1 MIWNCLII
9 EDDRENAHYIADGFR
24 EMGHW
29 PVVCYDGAEGLQRA
43 TSEPWDLIILDRM
56 LPNQVDG
63 LSILTTL
70 RGVGIKTPVIVLSA
84 LTALDERVRGLK
96 VGGDDYLTKPFALIE
111 LLTRAEALVRRS
123 KHSAVDRVL
132 EYADLR
138 LDLTVP
144 RLTRAGKPIT
154 LQPRESRLLAYMMM
168 HPDQVLT
175 RAMLL
180 GAVWGYQFDP
190 QTNVIDAAISR
201 LRQKVDGDNDAP
213 TLIHTVRGVG
223 YTLSKKDVSAVTPGV
238 ATPDTLP

>member
-24 EMGHW
+24 ELGHW
-29 PVVCYDGAEGLQRA
+29 PVVCYDGVEGLQRA
-43 TSEPWDLIILDRM
+43 TTEPWDIIVLDRM

-96 VGGDDYLTKPFALIE
+96 SGGDDYLTKPFALIE

-123 KHSAVDRVL
+123 KSSDTDRVL
-132 EYADLR
+132 QYADIR

-144 RLTRAGKPIT
+144 RATRAGRPIA
-154 LQPRESRLLAYMMM
+154 LQPRECRLLAYMLM
-168 HPDQVLT
+168 HPDQILT

-180 GAVWGYQFDP
+180 GAVWGYQFNP

-201 LRQKVDGDNDAP
+201 LRQKVDGDFASSSP
-213 TLIHTVRGVG
+213 LIHTVRGVG
-223 YTLSKKDVSAVTPGV
+223 YTLSNKQDA
-238 ATPDTLP
+238 PDKAQDPA

>member
-24 EMGHW
+24 ELGHW

-43 TSEPWDLIILDRM
+43 SSEPWDLIVLDRM

-70 RGVGIKTPVIVLSA
+70 RNLGIKTPVIVLSA

-96 VGGDDYLTKPFALIE
+96 AGGDDYLTKPFALIE
-111 LLTRAEALVRRS
+111 LVTRAEALIRRS
-123 KHSAVDRVL
+123 RHGDTQRLL

-138 LDLTVP
+138 LDLTIP
-144 RLTRAGKPIT
+144 RLTRGGKVIT

-190 QTNVIDAAISR
+190 QTNVIDATISR
-201 LRQKVDGDNDAP
+201 LRQKVDGEHAP
-213 TLIHTVRGVG
+213 PFLIHTVRGVG
-223 YTLSKKDVSAVTPGV
+223 YRLSRDGGDGASGA
-238 ATPDTLP
+238 

>member
-1 MIWNCLII
+1 LIWNCLII

-29 PVVCYDGAEGLQRA
+29 PVVCYDGVEGLQRA
-43 TSEPWDLIILDRM
+43 TTEPWDIIVLDRM

-96 VGGDDYLTKPFALIE
+96 SGGDDYLTKPFALIE
-111 LLTRAEALVRRS
+111 LLTRAEALIRRS
-123 KHSAVDRVL
+123 KNTETDRIL
-132 EYADLR
+132 QYADLR

-144 RLTRAGKPIT
+144 RATRAGKPIA
-154 LQPRESRLLAYMMM
+154 LQPRECRLLAYMLM
-168 HPDQVLT
+168 HPDQILT

-180 GAVWGYQFDP
+180 GAVWGYQFNP
-190 QTNVIDAAISR
+190 QTNVIDATISR
-201 LRQKVDGDNDAP
+201 LRQKVDGDAGP
-213 TLIHTVRGVG
+213 SSALIHTVRGVG
-223 YTLSKKDVSAVTPGV
+223 YMLSSKQDPANAAQSES
-238 ATPDTLP
+238 

>member
-1 MIWNCLII
+1 LIWNCLII

-24 EMGHW
+24 ELGHW

-43 TSEPWDLIILDRM
+43 SSEPWDLIVLDRM

-70 RGVGIKTPVIVLSA
+70 RGLGIKTPVIVLSA

-96 VGGDDYLTKPFALIE
+96 AGGDDYLTKPFALIE
-111 LLTRAEALVRRS
+111 LVTRAEALIRRAR
-123 KHSAVDRVL
+123 HGDTQRLL

-138 LDLTVP
+138 LDLTIP
-144 RLTRAGKPIT
+144 RLTRGGKVIN

-190 QTNVIDAAISR
+190 QTNVIDATISR
-201 LRQKVDGDNDAP
+201 LRQKVDGEHAP
-213 TLIHTVRGVG
+213 PYLIHTVRGVG
-223 YTLSKKDVSAVTPGV
+223 YRLSRDGGDGASGA
-238 ATPDTLP
+238 

>member
-1 MIWNCLII
+1 VIWNCLII
-9 EDDRENAHYIADGFR
+9 EDDRENAHYISDGFR

-29 PVVCYDGAEGLQRA
+29 PIVCHDGAEGLQRA

-56 LPNQVDG
+56 LPNQIDG

-96 VGGDDYLTKPFALIE
+96 AGGDDYLTKPFALIE
-111 LLTRAEALVRRS
+111 LLTRAEALIRRS
-123 KHSAVDRVL
+123 RTSEIERVL

-144 RLTRAGKPIT
+144 RLTRGGKPIT

-168 HPDQVLT
+168 HPEQVLT

-180 GAVWGYQFDP
+180 GAVWGYQFNP

-201 LRQKVDGDNDAP
+201 LRQKVDGSHATKN
-213 TLIHTVRGVG
+213 LIHTVRGVG
-223 YTLSKKDVSAVTPGV
+223 YMLSSKAVAPE
-238 ATPDTLP
+238 PDAAP